1 MPLFTLSRCPPF
13 AVLGKIEETMFSDQ
27 EKVVASNV
35 TCKIFHVAG
44 FLFFLLR
51 MLTLAPMVAR
61 GAFAKNDIQL

>member
-44 FLFFLLR
+44 FLFFLLSG
-51 MLTLAPMVAR
+51 VAR
-61 GAFAKNDIQL
+61 GAFAKNDI